1 MEAGCPLIRAN
12 SLAGLWKKS
21 LFFMFPYVNFLSTP
35 RRIIQFFCFFKSRL
49 FLPKSTAQRVIG
61 EVGRRNWVLTHES
74 YMRSLLKQLTLRNQ
88 AFSAYEMCTFIKVL
102 LEAYYLGN

>member
-1 MEAGCPLIRAN
+1 MGAGCPLIRAN
-12 SLAGLWKKS
+12 SLAGLLKKS

-35 RRIIQFFCFFKSRL
+35 RRKIQFFVFFFKSKL

-74 YMRSLLKQLTLRNQ
+74 YMRSLLKQLTLRN
-88 AFSAYEMCTFIKVL
+88 
-102 LEAYYLGN
+102 